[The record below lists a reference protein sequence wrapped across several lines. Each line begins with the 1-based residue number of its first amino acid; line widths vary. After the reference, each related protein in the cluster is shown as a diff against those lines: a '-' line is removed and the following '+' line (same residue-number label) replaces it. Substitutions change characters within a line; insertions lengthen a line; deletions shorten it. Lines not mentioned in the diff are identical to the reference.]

1 MLQLCKIPH
10 RGILYS
16 YKIYPHRVFVKRH
29 FLILASSSLVKTD
42 PYNLHL
48 HDSVAG
54 LGKEAEQSADG
65 RV

>member
-1 MLQLCKIPH
+1 MLQLYKIPH

-29 FLILASSSLVKTD
+29 FLIPASSSLAKTD

-54 LGKEAEQSADG
+54 SGEEAE
-65 RV
+65 

>member
-1 MLQLCKIPH
+1 MLQLYKIPH

-29 FLILASSSLVKTD
+29 FLIPSSSSLTKTD

-54 LGKEAEQSADG
+54 SGEEAE
-65 RV
+65 

>member
-1 MLQLCKIPH
+1 MYVEGLIVAAIQNTPQ
-10 RGILYS
+10 GILYS

-29 FLILASSSLVKTD
+29 FLIPASSSLTKTD

-54 LGKEAEQSADG
+54 SGEEAE
-65 RV
+65 